1 MTESR
6 TSFTF
11 RVALEEIKGLACQLK
26 EITSKAQ
33 TLGKL
38 LDRKQVIADK
48 KGKQLRALTKRLND
62 KEKVLEKLQK
72 KAEARKSNLYF

>member
-26 EITSKAQ
+26 EITSKTQ

-38 LDRKQVIADK
+38 LDSKQIIAEK
-48 KGKQLRALTKRLND
+48 KGKKLRALTKRLND

-72 KAEARKSNLYF
+72 KAESRESHSHS

>member
-6 TSFTF
+6 TSFPF

-72 KAEARKSNLYF
+72 KAEARKSHSYF